1 MPVLTLDYR
10 HCDRKR
16 PKYIKHIE
24 IEAIAA
30 LARQQLVGGGV
41 DAIAFDT
48 LRQIEETNQTILS
61 VVPDHLVDP
70 ILEATYTVLGDLRTK
85 PNAGFAFVLDVER
98 IFGSKTLK
106 ELE

>member
-48 LRQIEETNQTILS
+48 LR
-61 VVPDHLVDP
+61 
-70 ILEATYTVLGDLRTK
+70 
-85 PNAGFAFVLDVER
+85 
-98 IFGSKTLK
+98 
-106 ELE
+106 